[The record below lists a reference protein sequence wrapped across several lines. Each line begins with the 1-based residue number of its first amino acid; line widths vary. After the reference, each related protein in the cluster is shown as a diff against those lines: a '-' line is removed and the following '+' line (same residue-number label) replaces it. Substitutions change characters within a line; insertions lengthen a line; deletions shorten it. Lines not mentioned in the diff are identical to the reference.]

1 MSVPKRSVRWD
12 TQGPHVFVVEEAE
25 VDAFLPHRA
34 SIRRVD
40 VRGESRDKLFVSGE
54 IVSGESVANKG
65 AFKLE
70 DSLFV
75 SIQARSTDQ

>member
-1 MSVPKRSVRWD
+1 M
-12 TQGPHVFVVEEAE
+12 FVVEEAE
-25 VDAFLPHRA
+25 ADAFLPHRA

-54 IVSGESVANKG
+54 MSPGERVANKG

-70 DSLFV
+70 DNLFV

>member
-1 MSVPKRSVRWD
+1 MMLRSLRAIRPRTELVR
-12 TQGPHVFVVEEAE
+12 PH
-25 VDAFLPHRA
+25 AFLPHRA

-54 IVSGESVANKG
+54 MMPGERVANKG

-70 DSLFV
+70 DNLFV